1 MAESASGKQQRGI
14 QSVEVGGALLRAL
27 AAADGPLSLGELSRR
42 AGLAA
47 AKAHPYLVS
56 YGNLG
61 LIVQD
66 RGSGH
71 YDFGPLALSIG
82 LASLRRLNPLRLAS
96 ERLPDLVAATG
107 HTAALSVWGHH
118 GPTVVHIFESDR
130 PLHVNLR
137 VGAVMS
143 LLNTA
148 TGQVFAAFLP
158 PAQIKDALVREGW
171 ENNPTIGAGMQ
182 PQRPMAKPEEVR
194 TRRLARTMDHPQPG
208 IAAFAAPIL
217 DHRGALAMTVTL
229 LGPSTMFDI
238 AWDGPLAD
246 HVITFARSMSEA
258 IGARN

>member
-1 MAESASGKQQRGI
+1 MADGASGKQQRGI

-42 AGLAA
+42 AGLPA

-56 YGNLG
+56 YGHLG

-96 ERLPDLVAATG
+96 ERLPDLVSATG

-118 GPTVVHIFESDR
+118 GPTVVHIFEADR

-143 LLNTA
+143 LVNTA
-148 TGQVFAAFLP
+148 TGQVFATFLP
-158 PAQIKDALVREGW
+158 PAQTKDALLREGW
-171 ENNPTIGAGMQ
+171 EGNPTIGAGMQ
-182 PQRPMAKPEEVR
+182 PQRQMANPEDVR
-194 TRRLARTMDHPQPG
+194 ARGLARTIDHPQPG
-208 IAAFAAPIL
+208 IAAFAAPIF

-229 LGPSTMFDI
+229 LGPSATFDI
-238 AWDGPLAD
+238 AWDGVLASN
-246 HVITFARSMSEA
+246 VAGFARSISAA